1 VNRDPPNKG
10 GPRGSAAHHE
20 AAGSG
25 RSATSPTRVQLL
37 AIYRSLQVLD
47 DEPARYAATV
57 RWFFAGIVVVVA
69 GLVFATIAAV

>member
-1 VNRDPPNKG
+1 M
-10 GPRGSAAHHE
+10 
-20 AAGSG
+20 
-25 RSATSPTRVQLL
+25 QLL

-69 GLVFATIAAV
+69 GLVFATIAAA